1 METWK
6 AGFKTTTACYEWA
19 ASSKYFNPA
28 QFKTREPGFKKKKS
42 DRSMYAGFFEWAG
55 SLSQQQNPAT
65 FSGNGEVPGAREAAL
80 DYFGKRTELNERR
93 AAERRKELLKQ
104 FFSGS
109 CVRDWT
115 GLGNYW
121 LGVKKIMDG
130 VRDKFDGEV
139 NIAKCLEEEGAE
151 RLRSIVLEVQNK
163 LGIFPLPINK
173 APRMEGKGVD
183 KMKSGMVEIH

>member
-6 AGFKTTTACYEWA
+6 AGFETNTACYEWA

-28 QFKTREPGFKKKKS
+28 QFKAREPLGFKKKKS
-42 DRSMYAGFFEWAG
+42 DRAMYAGFFEWAAG
-55 SLSQQQNPAT
+55 SLSEE
-65 FSGNGEVPGAREAAL
+65 NGEIPSAREAAP
-80 DYFGKRTELNERR
+80 DFFGKRTELNERR
-93 AAERRKELLKQ
+93 AVERRRELLKQ

-130 VRDKFDGEV
+130 VREKFDGEI

-151 RLRSIVLEVQNK
+151 RLRGIVLDVQTN
-163 LGIFPLPINK
+163 LGIFPNK
-173 APRMEGKGVD
+173 APRVEGKGVD
-183 KMKSGMVEIH
+183 KTKGGMVETH